1 VALKSVRP
9 SAQDDLEL
17 VLAARRGDPAAFG
30 DLVQRH
36 LPRLL
41 RVAQSMLGD
50 RTGAEDAVQDGVAQA
65 WRGVGQFRGDAAFGT
80 WLHRIVVR
88 ACLHHL
94 RDRRAPEVIEGL
106 AEAERRFLDPDYT
119 VDPAEVVARAS
130 DAGKLR
136 QALETLPDVYRV
148 AVVLHDVEGL
158 TGAEVAETT
167 GVPLGTAKARIRRGR
182 IALLAELARR
192 QTASETEQRTG
203 RPC

>member
-1 VALKSVRP
+1 M
-9 SAQDDLEL
+9 
-17 VLAARRGDPAAFG
+17 AFG
-30 DLVQRH
+30 ELVQRH

-106 AEAERRFLDPDYT
+106 AAAERRFLDPDYT
-119 VDPAEVVARAS
+119 VEFPRAS
-130 DAGKLR
+130 RSRDPR
-136 QALETLPDVYRV
+136 S
-148 AVVLHDVEGL
+148 
-158 TGAEVAETT
+158 
-167 GVPLGTAKARIRRGR
+167 KARLIPVGSTYKGGSWHR
-182 IALLAELARR
+182 
-192 QTASETEQRTG
+192 
-203 RPC
+203 

>member
-9 SAQDDLEL
+9 SPQDDLEL

-30 DLVQRH
+30 ELVQRH

-50 RTGAEDAVQDGVAQA
+50 PTGAEDAVQDGVVQA
-65 WRGVGQFRGDAAFGT
+65 WRGFGT

>member
-1 VALKSVRP
+1 
-9 SAQDDLEL
+9 
-17 VLAARRGDPAAFG
+17 
-30 DLVQRH
+30 
-36 LPRLL
+36 
-41 RVAQSMLGD
+41 MLGD

-106 AEAERRFLDPDYT
+106 AAAERRFLDPDYT

-136 QALETLPDVYRV
+136 EALATLPGVYRV
-148 AVVLHDVEGL
+148 AVVLHDVDGL
-158 TGAEVAETT
+158 TA
-167 GVPLGTAKARIRRGR
+167 AKARIRRGR
-182 IALLAELARR
+182 IALLDELARK